1 MQALDRSA
9 LLAATAIPREAVPL
23 PELGGVV
30 YVRGMTGSERD
41 AFEVSLVQGRG
52 RKREV
57 NLRNLR
63 AKLVA
68 YCTVDA
74 QGVRLFTDADVEQLG
89 QVRADVVNRI
99 YTVAQRLSGITEED
113 ADELGQPSSPASGG
127 ILSIVSPANSA

>member
-1 MQALDRSA
+1 MQTLDRAA
-9 LLAATAIPREAVPL
+9 LLAATAIPREAVSI

-30 YVRGMTGSERD
+30 YVRGMTGAERD

-52 RKREV
+52 KRREV
-57 NLRNLR
+57 NLQNLR

-74 QGVRLFTDADVEQLG
+74 QGTRLFTDADVDQLG

-99 YTVAQRLSGITEED
+99 YTVAQKLSGITEED
-113 ADELGQPSSPASGG
+113 AAELGQPSPPASGA
-127 ILSIVSPANSA
+127 ILSIASPVNSA